1 MVIKVD
7 LKLLEEQIYMCDVH
21 ADNAS
26 TEDERGIFIGIAN
39 LLSEIGFAVEHEQ
52 EIHLEKVN

>member
-1 MVIKVD
+1 MRIKID

-26 TEDERGIFIGIAN
+26 TEDEREIFIGIAN
-39 LLSEIGFAVEHEQ
+39 LLSEINFAVENEQ
-52 EIHLEKVN
+52 EISFEKVN